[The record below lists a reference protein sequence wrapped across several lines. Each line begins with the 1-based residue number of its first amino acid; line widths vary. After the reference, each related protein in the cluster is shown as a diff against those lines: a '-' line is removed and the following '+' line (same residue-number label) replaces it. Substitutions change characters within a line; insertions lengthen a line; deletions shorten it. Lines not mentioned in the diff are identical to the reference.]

1 MEALQLDANDYVF
14 PVEARDTF
22 EHKNIIKA
30 IHASQHT
37 QRNYDRDKKIPI
49 QDIKTIIT
57 AATQC
62 PSKQGVA
69 FYNLHVIT
77 NKNVIDSIY
86 KFTTNIYSKG
96 DSGYKT
102 LSNPQVLANMLLL
115 FSKKS
120 ELNPGSHKEA
130 QEMSYDSNS
139 ARIVNNDAHVAVG
152 IAAGYVNLTASLLGL
167 ETGCCACIMGYN
179 ELKSYLNLESDPVLL
194 MGVGYKKKGTS
205 RRMHALDGSK
215 EQAENNWQSKFP
227 TIKKES
233 TKIFYIK

>member
-1 MEALQLDANDYVF
+1 MEALQLDANDYIF

-22 EHKNIIKA
+22 ENKNIIKA

-77 NKNVIDSIY
+77 NKNVIDTIY
-86 KFTTNIYSKG
+86 KYTTNLYAKKTT
-96 DSGYKT
+96 GYKN
-102 LSNPQVLANMLLL
+102 LSNPQVLANMLLV

-120 ELNPGSHKEA
+120 ELNPGSHKEI
-130 QEMSYDSNS
+130 QEMKHNPIS
-139 ARIVNNDAHVAVG
+139 ARIVNNDMHVAVG

-167 ETGCCACIMGYN
+167 ETGCCACVMGEN
-179 ELKSYLNLESDPVLL
+179 ELKSYLNLEGDPMLL

-205 RRMHALDGSK
+205 RRMHALDGSS
-215 EQAENNWQSKFP
+215 EQVENNWHSKFP